1 MPADL
6 QRALDTYA
14 HALERA
20 EWNQLKA
27 LLVEPPDKRGLAEY
41 LGRLKSLS
49 AAGAR
54 LQSQQVTSFRLLP
67 YSRVANGAAAVIDL
81 RRGYLHPLRPD
92 NSLVTEYEQVFALR
106 DGTQAWRFVP
116 SFCLTEEQFSEWLRR
131 E

>member
-1 MPADL
+1 
-6 QRALDTYA
+6 
-14 HALERA
+14 LERA

-92 NSLVTEYEQVFALR
+92 
-106 DGTQAWRFVP
+106 
-116 SFCLTEEQFSEWLRR
+116 
-131 E
+131 